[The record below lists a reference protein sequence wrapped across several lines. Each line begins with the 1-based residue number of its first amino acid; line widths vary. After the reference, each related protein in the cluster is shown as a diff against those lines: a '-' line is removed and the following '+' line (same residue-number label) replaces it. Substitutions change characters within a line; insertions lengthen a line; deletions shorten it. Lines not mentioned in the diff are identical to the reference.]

1 MARYNLHD
9 PLDYLAALDFINQ
22 AKEHGFDIDLK
33 RYSQKRSSQ
42 QNRYY
47 HFICS
52 YFAHKY
58 GCTNYEAENVY
69 MKQIAA
75 KRVFESMIID
85 KDGREIT
92 YYRSSADLDKSEM
105 SYAIS
110 NFLAFAESN
119 NIPIPYENDDRSI
132 RICEREIEKTTT
144 YGT

>member
-1 MARYNLHD
+1 MAQYKVTD
-9 PLDYLAALDFINQ
+9 PIDYLAALDFINQ
-22 AKEHGFDIDLK
+22 AKEQGVDIELK
-33 RYSQKRSSQ
+33 YYSPKRSNP

-75 KRVFESMIID
+75 RKVFEAELKD
-85 KDGREIT
+85 KYGTTIR
-92 YYRSSADLDKSEM
+92 YFRSSADLDKSEM

-119 NIPIPYENDDRSI
+119 NIPIPYENDVRSI
-132 RICEREIEKTTT
+132 RICEREIEKTTSF
-144 YGT
+144 GT

>member
-1 MARYNLHD
+1 MARYKVTD
-9 PLDYLAALDFINQ
+9 PIDYLAALDFINQ
-22 AKEHGFDIDLK
+22 AKEQGVDIELK
-33 RYSQKRSSQ
+33 YYSPKRSNP

-75 KRVFESMIID
+75 RKVFESKVVS

-92 YYRSSADLDKSEM
+92 YFRSSADLDKSEM

-119 NIPIPYENDDRSI
+119 NIPIPYESDERSI
-132 RICEREIEKTTT
+132 RISEREIEKTTS

>member
-1 MARYNLHD
+1 MARYKITD
-9 PLDYLAALDFINQ
+9 PIDYLAAIDFINQ
-22 AKEHGFDIDLK
+22 AKEQGVDIELK
-33 RYSQKRSSQ
+33 RYSPKRSNP
-42 QNRYY
+42 QNKYY

-75 KRVFESMIID
+75 RKVFEAECTD
-85 KDGREIT
+85 KQGKTIR
-92 YYRSSADLDKSEM
+92 YFRSSSDLDKSEM

-119 NIPIPYENDDRSI
+119 NIPIPYENDERSV
-132 RICEREIEKTTT
+132 RICEREIEKTTA

>member
-1 MARYNLHD
+1 MARYKLSD
-9 PLDYLAALDFINQ
+9 PIDYCAALDFVNM
-22 AKEHGFDIDLK
+22 ARENGKEIDLK
-33 RYSQKRSSQ
+33 FYQPKRSDP

-47 HFICS
+47 HLICR

-58 GCTNYEAENVY
+58 GCTEYEAENVY

-75 KRVFESMIID
+75 SRVFEKRVTD

-92 YYRSSADLDKSEM
+92 YYRSSSDLDKSEM

-119 NIPIPYENDDRSI
+119 NIPIPYESDERSV
-132 RICEREIEKTTT
+132 RICEREVEKTEM